1 MRYHECAARV
11 IRLELD
17 KISYQRRRTFKWHKY
32 TRILMDHKKDLCI
45 KEHILFHD
53 INPII
58 SCNAKMSEI
67 SEIPEQQSNKIQ

>member
-1 MRYHECAARV
+1 
-11 IRLELD
+11 
-17 KISYQRRRTFKWHKY
+17 
-32 TRILMDHKKDLCI
+32 MDHKKDLCI